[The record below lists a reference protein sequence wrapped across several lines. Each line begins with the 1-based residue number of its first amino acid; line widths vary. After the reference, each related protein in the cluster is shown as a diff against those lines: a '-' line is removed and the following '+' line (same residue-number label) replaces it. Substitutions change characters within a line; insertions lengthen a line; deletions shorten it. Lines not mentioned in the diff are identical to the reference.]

1 MTYFYKGDLSRND
14 RNFIRSV
21 YDFKPEEFSYHID
34 TPEKVISDISETD
47 FVRYGI
53 KNLDLAL
60 WIMKN
65 SFSHGS
71 YYNLLIENLR
81 KNETWDFIYEFYEKA
96 KSEDELLIFF
106 NKLHSQWP
114 EFVIRLV
121 SESSQ
126 FSDEDKLQYLS
137 DYLTN
142 MNHDSI
148 TSLEDLNI
156 LTQYIG
162 NSYLLSGDYL
172 TKNELLELLPY
183 FAELGINFLD
193 ISNENIDLELIREI
207 VKLKIFRTT
216 KDNIESVIQAYGQNI
231 SNEDFSSRNYTAI
244 KLLNNNEINE
254 ALFNVN
260 NFGVYL
266 KQYLDFGGEVLS
278 DSSKDAI
285 EIFNSSH
292 IKDDDKSSY
301 ANRLVLDPK
310 LQSIVDIEDSK
321 LWEGIVKK
329 QNLVISSDNIISLL
343 KENDWKLN
351 IGLTDFINTSLDA
364 SLLID
369 TQELDDEEISMVFN
383 EFASDSNLKES
394 LYISILESMNLF
406 YRTTIPESVP
416 SSRKKL
422 LIKNS
427 IIKFSN
433 ENLVSLR
440 TTYPEGLTDFALV
453 NFEKYIETISNEVN
467 VDHYNEL
474 IKFLQ
479 SNRFSFDQ
487 SKQIIDLAGRMIS
500 VNYPYSEEIKEYILE
515 HAFDDGDLDY
525 LIGEYFNFGKSLEF
539 SVYNLISKKEYL
551 AKIIDEKKVISNE
564 LLDILLFDSNV
575 DTELRNQ
582 LLLNQITSI
591 SATELLKYPSIP
603 QEFLDV
609 LHRKKIRVSNTA
621 MNSKFAEA
629 YQKKDWVTKINE
641 DDGDLVIQGRKVL

>member
-1 MTYFYKGDLSRND
+1 M
-14 RNFIRSV
+14 
-21 YDFKPEEFSYHID
+21 
-34 TPEKVISDISETD
+34 
-47 FVRYGI
+47 
-53 KNLDLAL
+53 
-60 WIMKN
+60 
-65 SFSHGS
+65 
-71 YYNLLIENLR
+71 
-81 KNETWDFIYEFYEKA
+81 
-96 KSEDELLIFF
+96 
-106 NKLHSQWP
+106 
-114 EFVIRLV
+114 
-121 SESSQ
+121 
-126 FSDEDKLQYLS
+126 
-137 DYLTN
+137 
-142 MNHDSI
+142 
-148 TSLEDLNI
+148 
-156 LTQYIG
+156 
-162 NSYLLSGDYL
+162 
-172 TKNELLELLPY
+172 
-183 FAELGINFLD
+183 
-193 ISNENIDLELIREI
+193 
-207 VKLKIFRTT
+207 
-216 KDNIESVIQAYGQNI
+216 
-231 SNEDFSSRNYTAI
+231 
-244 KLLNNNEINE
+244 
-254 ALFNVN
+254 
-260 NFGVYL
+260 
-266 KQYLDFGGEVLS
+266 S

-285 EIFNSSH
+285 EIFYSSH